1 MILSGELDFG
11 ARIVEDLTLGK
22 WESFLLARSSVCT
35 FFENSFNGNK
45 PWKIERFESFLISM
59 HFPRSDFSSLKK
71 NNFERIEF
79 NTSVNLI

>member
-11 ARIVEDLTLGK
+11 ARIVEDLTLRK

-45 PWKIERFESFLISM
+45 PWKIECFESFLISM
-59 HFPRSDFSSLKK
+59 HFPDQIF
-71 NNFERIEF
+71 RI
-79 NTSVNLI
+79 